1 MQSTINSSATSVVTL
16 ILSVFVERFDHHRDT
31 NGSMILETIHTKDMQ
46 TTTFSICLSLDQHLL
61 PGRAH
66 SLELIEP

>member
-1 MQSTINSSATSVVTL
+1 
-16 ILSVFVERFDHHRDT
+16 
-31 NGSMILETIHTKDMQ
+31 MILETIHTKDMQ